1 MTAGTESTELYDQ
14 TSLFARL
21 REHCD
26 AEWRAYV
33 DHPFVRGLGDG
44 TLPEACFRHYLG
56 QDYLFLIHL
65 ARAYALAAYKS
76 DDLADMRHASEA
88 MAAIV
93 DMEMGLHVEF
103 CAGWGLGEADLA
115 ALPEAPETLA
125 YTRYVLERGLGGDIL
140 DLHVALAPC
149 VVGYAEIGAALAG
162 QPAEKLGGNPYRAW
176 IEMYG
181 GADYQAVARTQVA
194 HIDDLAWRRAGLDGD
209 AAKAGDQGRMPGLI
223 TTFRQAT
230 VLEAAFWDM
239 GLAGD
244 KGAPAHG
251 PGEPRLSPD
260 KPPGRARSL
269 SP

>member
-1 MTAGTESTELYDQ
+1 MTVGTEPTELYAQ

-21 REHCD
+21 RQHCD

-33 DHPFVRGLGDG
+33 DHPFVQGLGDG

-76 DDLADMRHASEA
+76 DDLTGISQASEA
-88 MAAIV
+88 LAAIV
-93 DMEMGLHVEF
+93 DVEMGLHVEF
-103 CAGWGLGEADLA
+103 CAGWGLGEAEMA

-125 YTRYVLERGLGGDIL
+125 YTRYVLERGLSGDVL

-149 VVGYAEIGAALAG
+149 VVGYAEIGATLAA
-162 QPAEKLGGNPYRAW
+162 QPTEKLGASPYRAW

-181 GADYQAVARTQVA
+181 GADYQAVARAEVA
-194 HIDDLAWRRAGLDGD
+194 HIEHLAPRRAGLDSD
-209 AAKAGDQGRMPGLI
+209 AAKAGDGGRMPGLI

-239 GLAGD
+239 GLAV
-244 KGAPAHG
+244 A
-251 PGEPRLSPD
+251 
-260 KPPGRARSL
+260 
-269 SP
+269 